1 MAGLPN
7 SSNALQQWH
16 RLFEAQGG
24 ARSEQAQHH
33 LQQMLRLGLPTRKHE
48 NWKYTLNGVCLILP
62 NQAAACGR

>member
-16 RLFEAQGG
+16 HLFEAQGG
-24 ARSEQAQHH
+24 RRSEQAQQH

-48 NWKYTLNGVCLILP
+48 NW
-62 NQAAACGR
+62 